1 MSTAT
6 EPSTPH
12 PVRVATRL
20 PFWSAVGTVFSLEMR
35 QRLRG
40 RGWYWML
47 GIWFV
52 VIGFIFVLGTSLL
65 GTTDN
70 EGGILFDLVVGF
82 VLLFGLLVAPGLSAN
97 AINGDRAGGT
107 LAILQVTLLTPAEL
121 LAGKWLASWVGSL
134 AFLVLSSPFIF
145 WALALGG
152 VNAQEAFVSLLML
165 AVELG
170 IVCAIG
176 VGVSG
181 IANRPLFSIV
191 STYMLVALLAIGTV
205 IVFGLSTTLVMEE
218 RTMTTSY
225 YTYTESSLDNMGAP
239 EAGAEMECVTQTSQ
253 GMIPHTEYIAWL
265 LAANPFVVVAD
276 AVPYGTEGL
285 PDEAGPDPV
294 PGDGPYYTPGIM
306 ESISQGVRAAQAGPD
321 LDQTCEELAQSLR
334 PLPQKAPI
342 WPLGL
347 GIQLVLAAG
356 LLLVSRRRLTM
367 PAKRLAQGTRIA

>member
-6 EPSTPH
+6 EPSTPR
-12 PVRVATRL
+12 PVRAATRL
-20 PFWSAVGTVFSLEMR
+20 PFWSAVRTVFSLEMK

-107 LAILQVTLLTPAEL
+107 LAILQVTLVSPFQL

-170 IVCAIG
+170 IVCALG

-218 RTMTTSY
+218 RTLTTSY
-225 YTYTESSLDNMGAP
+225 YTYSESSLDNTGVP
-239 EAGAEMECVTQTSQ
+239 EEGAEMECVTQTSQ

-276 AVPYGTEGL
+276 AVPYGTEDLPEEPGL
-285 PDEAGPDPV
+285 DPLA
-294 PGDGPYYTPGIM
+294 GDGSYYTPGVM
-306 ESISQGVRAAQAGPD
+306 ETISQGVRAAQAGPD
-321 LDQTCEELAQSLR
+321 LDQTCEEFAQSMR
-334 PLPQKAPI
+334 RLPQEAPI

-356 LLLVSRRRLTM
+356 LLMLARRRLTM